1 MKKLTLLLLLSLWA
15 VILPAETKIT
25 GGSFDDF
32 ECFIM
37 ENDSLIV
44 KAVPAINRIVS
55 IERKDCPG
63 NILWFGKSTK
73 YPGWLNYGGSKVW
86 PGPQSQWASDFP
98 PLPELDQR
106 PGTAKIGDHGTL
118 QMTTPDC
125 PQYGTR
131 FAREIALDGDRV
143 MLTESLTNIG
153 KAPIRWTIWEVS
165 QYVTGGT
172 IIVSGVSS
180 ADQLT
185 FVHTP
190 LLTPP
195 VSGRRGIEIT
205 ALPQQRYAKIIHPDS
220 TKFVEYR
227 VNGLCLIRQSQEPSH
242 TESYIG
248 NGYVE
253 LESVSKP
260 MTLAPGE
267 TRSFCHEWTLQK
279 E

>member
-1 MKKLTLLLLLSLWA
+1 MKRFIFLLLLSLWA
-15 VILPAETKIT
+15 AAATAETKIT
-25 GGSFDDF
+25 RSTFDNF

-37 ENDSLIV
+37 ENDILIV
-44 KAVPAINRIVS
+44 KAVPAVNRIVAL
-55 IERKDCPG
+55 ERKDCPG

-86 PGPQSQWASDFP
+86 PGPQSQWTSDFP
-98 PLPELDQR
+98 PLPELDQL
-106 PGTAKIGDHGTL
+106 PGTGVLSDGGVL

-131 FAREIALDGDRV
+131 FTREITLDGDRV
-143 MLTESLTNIG
+143 ILKESLTNIG
-153 KAPIRWTIWEVS
+153 QTPVRWTIWEVS
-165 QYVTGGT
+165 QYITGGT
-172 IIVSGVSS
+172 ITVGGIF
-180 ADQLT
+180 AKEELT

-190 LLTPP
+190 LLSAP
-195 VSGRRGIEIT
+195 VSGKHGIEIT
-205 ALPQQRYAKIIHPDS
+205 ALPQQRYAKIIHPDN

-227 VNGLCLIRQSQEPSH
+227 VNGLRLTRESPEPSH

-260 MTLAPGE
+260 VTLAPGE
-267 TRSFCHEWTLQK
+267 TRSFRHEWTLQK